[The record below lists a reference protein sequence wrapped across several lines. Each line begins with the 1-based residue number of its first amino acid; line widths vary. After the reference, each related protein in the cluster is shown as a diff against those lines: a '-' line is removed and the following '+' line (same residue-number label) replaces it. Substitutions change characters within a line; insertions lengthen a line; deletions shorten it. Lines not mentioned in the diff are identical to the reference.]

1 MDLMAYV
8 FNCANDAGLTARRLP
23 SAAAGA
29 VASTEPGE
37 TTAFGSW
44 AVVRWD
50 PDSPLPRSEVPVAA
64 HRHAATA
71 WFWSLVLGVTFSI
84 PALGA
89 ELGNAS
95 GLESEVLTAAGIHDG
110 FLNRLR
116 DEVTPGRSALL
127 LLSGPA
133 GALGVEALIH
143 QRELPVVAHITFTAR
158 QEAALL
164 DVLS

>member
-8 FNCANDAGLTARRLP
+8 FNGAHDAGLTARRLP
-23 SAAAGA
+23 SALAGA
-29 VASTEPGE
+29 VASTDPGE
-37 TTAFGSW
+37 ATAPGTW

-50 PDSPLPRSEVPVAA
+50 PDGPLPRSEVPVAA
-64 HRHAATA
+64 RPHVVTA
-71 WFWSLVLGVTFSI
+71 WFWSLLLGVTFSI

-127 LLSGPA
+127 LLTGHA
-133 GALGVEALIH
+133 GALRVHALID
-143 QRELPVVAHITFTAR
+143 QRDLPVLAHITFTAR